1 MRTNLKVSPNH
12 AVTHEGA
19 LAGRTDAVGQL
30 RRSVM
35 ACMLFE
41 DEFYEDGVAIAERI
55 AQAVRAVPF
64 AEAAK
69 IALEARERFK
79 LRHVPLHITAQLIK
93 QHNQGRA
100 VGDLIAQ
107 VIQRPDELGELCAM
121 YWKDQKDKPITKQ
134 MKIGLA
140 RALRKFNE
148 YQLAKWNKEGH
159 VKLRDV
165 LFLSHAKPK
174 DAHADAPITKGVRK
188 AGKVLDLTLGEG
200 LYKRIAE
207 DGMATPDTWEVE
219 LSAGKDKKAT
229 FERLIRERKLGA
241 LALLRNLRNMI
252 EAKVDED
259 VIRAH
264 LGTVN
269 LGRILPFRF
278 ISAARYAPR
287 LEDALEAALYRALGE
302 MPKLGGKTAILIDHS
317 GSMQYPVS
325 AKSEVTR
332 FDAAGALAIV
342 ARELCDRVRVFT
354 FSDRCIEVAPRR
366 GFAMLQ
372 AVREVINPTST
383 YMGKAVKHIYAEFP
397 ECERIICVT
406 DEQSADRPPQPQG
419 AGYVINVG
427 SYQNGIAYGPWLTI
441 NGFSEAVFDFIR
453 EHELSGAA

>member
-12 AVTHEGA
+12 PVTHEGA
-19 LAGRTDAVGQL
+19 LAGRADAVGQL

-55 AQAVRAVPF
+55 AAAVKAVPF

-69 IALEARERFK
+69 VAVEARERFK

-93 QHNQGRA
+93 QRNQGRQ

-121 YWKDQKDKPITKQ
+121 YWKDQKDKPLTKQ
-134 MKIGLA
+134 MKVGLA
-140 RALRKFNE
+140 RAIRKFSE

-165 LFLSHAKPK
+165 LFLSHAKPE
-174 DAHADAPITKGVRK
+174 DASDGPPLTKAVRK
-188 AGKVLDLTLGEG
+188 AGDTRALSPGES

-207 DGMATPDTWEVE
+207 DTMATPDTWEVE
-219 LSAGKDKKAT
+219 LSAGKDKKVT

-241 LALLRNLRNMI
+241 LALLRNLRNMV

-259 VIRAH
+259 LIRAY

-269 LGRILPFRF
+269 MGRVLPFRF
-278 ISAARYAPR
+278 ISAAEYAPR
-287 LEDALEAALYRALGE
+287 LEDALEAAMYRALAE
-302 MPKLGGKTAILIDHS
+302 MPKLGGKTAILVDHS
-317 GSMQYPVS
+317 GSMQQPVS
-325 AKSEVTR
+325 AKSKVTR
-332 FDAAGALAIV
+332 FDAAGALAIM

-354 FSDRCIEVAPRR
+354 FSDRCVEVAPRR

-372 AVREVINPTST
+372 AVREVINPVST

-397 ECERIICVT
+397 ECERIVCIT

-419 AGYVINVG
+419 TGYVLNVC
-427 SYQNGIAYGPWLTI
+427 SYQHGIAYGPWLTI

-453 EHELSGAA
+453 EHEAA